1 MGGGD
6 FPVQQTIEHIEVEHD
21 EGVAHD
27 IFHEIGDFI
36 GWWPLLL
43 IVFIAI
49 AARFR
54 KKIKKWIMK
63 A

>member
-6 FPVQQTIEHIEVEHD
+6 EQHTELPEDHD

-27 IFHEIGDFI
+27 IFHGIGDMI
-36 GWWPLLL
+36 GWWPLLI
-43 IVFIAI
+43 IVILAI

-54 KKIKKWIMK
+54 KRIKNWIMK
-63 A
+63 S